1 MAQDDYYYEIQLT
14 NKQLVFYFMAGASG
28 LILSFLA
35 GVMVGRGVEGSA
47 LGAVET
53 RPVAEE
59 RVVAEQS
66 PAAAAAT
73 PAPSDYSYPQRL
85 ESDKPEEGL
94 EKKGAAGAPAAATH
108 AASPAAGGAHGA
120 TAAAAAAHAA
130 SPTPTSAHAATPTP
144 AATRSQA
151 PALPPVPTPRPA
163 TSTAP
168 AVAPTPAPVATPT
181 PAPAPASVRPAG
193 PLPKAQP
200 STAAGFGIQVGAF
213 KDKASADSVVKSLKA
228 RGFPAYTVTPAGKS
242 GGLFTVR
249 VGIYRDRADAEAV
262 QGRLNDDKFKPYIIK
277 Q

>member
-28 LILSFLA
+28 LVLSFLA

-47 LGAVET
+47 MGAGET
-53 RPVAEE
+53 RPVTEE

-66 PAAAAAT
+66 PAAQAT
-73 PAPSDYSYPQRL
+73 PAPGDFSYPARL

-94 EKKGAAGAPAAATH
+94 ERSR
-108 AASPAAGGAHGA
+108 AASPA
-120 TAAAAAAHAA
+120 
-130 SPTPTSAHAATPTP
+130 PTP
-144 AATRSQA
+144 AARAAS
-151 PALPPVPTPRPA
+151 PAVLPPVPTPRP
-163 TSTAP
+163 STAP
-168 AVAPTPAPVATPT
+168 VAAATPT
-181 PAPAPASVRPAG
+181 PAPAPATTRPAG

-200 STAAGFGIQVGAF
+200 QTAAGFAIQVGAF
-213 KDKASADSVVKSLKA
+213 KDRASADSIVRSLKT
-228 RGFPAYTVTPAGKS
+228 RGFPAYAVAPAGRG

-262 QGRLNDDKFKPYIIK
+262 QARLNDDKFKPYIIK

>member
-1 MAQDDYYYEIQLT
+1 VAQDDYYYEIQLT

-47 LGAVET
+47 MGAVET
-53 RPVAEE
+53 RPVSEE
-59 RVVAEQS
+59 RVVAEQPQAQATS
-66 PAAAAAT
+66 T
-73 PAPSDYSYPQRL
+73 PAPSNYSYPQRL

-94 EKKGAAGAPAAATH
+94 EKKGAAASAASVTPAAAR
-108 AASPAAGGAHGA
+108 S
-120 TAAAAAAHAA
+120 A
-130 SPTPTSAHAATPTP
+130 SPTPAA
-144 AATRSQA
+144 ARSQA

-163 TSTAP
+163 STPAATTPAP
-168 AVAPTPAPVATPT
+168 AVATTPAPSPQR
-181 PAPAPASVRPAG
+181 ASG

-200 STAAGFGIQVGAF
+200 TTAAGFAIQVGAF
-213 KDKASADSVVKSLKA
+213 RDKASSDTVVKSLKA
-228 RGFPAYTVTPAGKS
+228 RGFPAYTVPPAANS